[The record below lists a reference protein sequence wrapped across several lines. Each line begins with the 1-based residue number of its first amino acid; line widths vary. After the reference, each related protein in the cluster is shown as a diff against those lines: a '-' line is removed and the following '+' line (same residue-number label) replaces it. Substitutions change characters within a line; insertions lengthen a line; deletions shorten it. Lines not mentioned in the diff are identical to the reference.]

1 MKVLDLEIGSFFI
14 GYLYFRKVKKKKLL
28 FIFLEKKCNVM
39 YGRES
44 GEKRD

>member
-1 MKVLDLEIGSFFI
+1 MKALDSETGSLST
-14 GYLYFRKVKKKKLL
+14 GYLHFRKAKKKKSLL
-28 FIFLEKKCNVM
+28 ILPEKKCNVM